1 MEEPTYKTQEDHEDR
16 LIRIERALFGD
27 KDRGGKGME
36 AKLDEMYDIL
46 IQAKGWKSLGIIIIM
61 LGGAIAVLKGFFIR

>member
-1 MEEPTYKTQEDHEDR
+1 MEEHDKAYEDHEDR

-27 KDRGGKGME
+27 RERGGKGME

-46 IQAKGWKSLGIIIIM
+46 IQAKGWKSLAILIIM
-61 LGGAIAVLKGFFIR
+61 LGGTIAVLKGFFIR